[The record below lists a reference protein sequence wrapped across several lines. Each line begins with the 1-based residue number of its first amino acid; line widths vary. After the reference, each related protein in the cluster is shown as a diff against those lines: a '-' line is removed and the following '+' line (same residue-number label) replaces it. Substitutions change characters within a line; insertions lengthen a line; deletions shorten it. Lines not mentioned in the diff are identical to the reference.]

1 MPLGEI
7 AGRDGRRFRLTR
19 PDAVIAD
26 FARRGHPLPVE
37 HAGASARQTGR
48 AAPAAGWIT
57 ELKVEDAMLWARI
70 DRTER
75 GRAMVAA
82 REHRFLSPEFH
93 CDPRTGE
100 VLAPPSAGL
109 VHHPNLR
116 LAALNRQE
124 PVAMTDAPDPDMPG
138 GAAAPIPE
146 RLRTALGLAEGAGE
160 ADALAAVAR
169 LREEPDPARFVPV
182 AAMRELMAER
192 HAGAAARAEQD
203 VGRKVEDALARGCI
217 SPAMVPRATALCR
230 NDPANFDALGEG
242 GGGTDRGAA
251 PRRRSRARRASPG
264 VARSPAGAPRHPRRR
279 SRTPR
284 LHGGPL
290 QPHDV
295 RADRRRRRGALRRAP
310 PREERDP
317 RPVRQ
322 EQPPR
327 QVIAGP
333 AGGPGQ
339 PPDLRPVA
347 ASQGSVGAVFQRSE
361 HSDHAWADGVF
372 RRRRRPRGHA

>member
-1 MPLGEI
+1 MTAPRAAARPVARHAAPPPAPGEAGRWAQLMPLGEI

-57 ELKVEDAMLWARI
+57 ELKVGDAMLWARI

-93 CDPRTGE
+93 CDRRTGE

-138 GAAAPIPE
+138 GAAAPIAE
-146 RLRTALGLAEGAGE
+146 RLRTALGLGEGAGE

-169 LREEPDPARFVPV
+169 LRERPDPARFVPV

-217 SPAMVPRATALCR
+217 SRAMVPRATALCR

-242 GGGTDRGAA
+242 GGGTDRGA
-251 PRRRSRARRASPG
+251 
-264 VARSPAGAPRHPRRR
+264 
-279 SRTPR
+279 
-284 LHGGPL
+284 
-290 QPHDV
+290 
-295 RADRRRRRGALRRAP
+295 
-310 PREERDP
+310 
-317 RPVRQ
+317 
-322 EQPPR
+322 
-327 QVIAGP
+327 
-333 AGGPGQ
+333 
-339 PPDLRPVA
+339 
-347 ASQGSVGAVFQRSE
+347 
-361 HSDHAWADGVF
+361 
-372 RRRRRPRGHA
+372 